1 MNYPIPASPQEIVA
15 LRQQPV
21 DEELVVMAIAG
32 VIHIAR
38 QEGQSLDDL
47 TAEVLA
53 EDDWLDHS
61 QRVLLNDLL
70 VEAWE
75 SLPEL
80 EWQAS

>member
-61 QRVLLNDLL
+61 QRVLLNDLV